1 MKTPNEE
8 KLHAALAL
16 ALADDKFMGND
27 TKVDNAVFALTPKST
42 VSATLKRLQ
51 GNANK
56 DYLDKKDKG
65 LAGYTDENRAD
76 KIKEYVHDKFKSY
89 MVDAKT
95 KVEAKKLFDA
105 AYPAVTTTPT
115 DMIPADGVADEG
127 KQAA

>member
-65 LAGYTDENRAD
+65 LAGYSDVTRAE

-95 KVEAKKLFDA
+95 SAEATKLFNA
-105 AYPAVTTTPT
+105 AYPQPIVTPEE
-115 DMIPADGVADEG
+115 DE
-127 KQAA
+127 AE